1 MRSDDADRRNEQG
14 SGVDTAK
21 LQEELE
27 EFRKEK
33 EKIRVLVGQIGGV
46 QSTRRD
52 RVMNILFMIA
62 IGILLLIDVLRH
74 LLDFSVPLPALFSL
88 ELGVILV
95 SIKIIWMIHR
105 QTKVDHF
112 QFWIL
117 TSIEFRL
124 NEISQRMRQ
133 IEKRLD

>member
-1 MRSDDADRRNEQG
+1 MRSDEADGRDEQG
-14 SGVDTAK
+14 SSVDTAR
-21 LQEELE
+21 LQKELE

-33 EKIRVLVGQIGGV
+33 EKIRALVGQIGGV

-62 IGILLLIDVLRH
+62 IGVLLMIDVLRH
-74 LLDFSVPLPALFSL
+74 LLNLSLPLPALFSL
-88 ELGVILV
+88 ELGVLLV
-95 SIKIIWMIHR
+95 SLKIIWMIHR

-117 TSIEFRL
+117 NSIEFRL